1 MPLLSKPLPLSETD
15 GHLKVARAMKEH
27 KIGLVPDI
35 ECVLTILVAEVALTY
50 AGSNSFFE
58 SFR

>member
-15 GHLKVARAMKEH
+15 GPLTVARALKEH

-35 ECVLTILVAEVALTY
+35 ECVLPILVAEVALTY
-50 AGSNSFFE
+50 AGSTSY
-58 SFR
+58 S